1 MTAEIPEA
9 PPNRHAVRRL
19 VFLLLWLVLF
29 DQFIPRILP
38 SLEKRRYEGPSALR
52 FENSDL
58 FGLGPLVA
66 YLRENP
72 SRTRRRAVF
81 LGNSMMFG
89 YSLQPG
95 EALPAQYELQRPG
108 THAFNMAM
116 NGQELATS
124 YLVANAVIDSVDIL
138 FVQYVGDRANPILS
152 SLIPV
157 DKSDIQ
163 TFHLQQPD
171 PIEQRL
177 KNGLGRL
184 WHLYGANE
192 RIQAAI
198 FGTSTREYLYL
209 HKREIAMKLLR
220 RHPAPAPP
228 PPDVA
233 ERPYLVLPPAERA
246 ASNGPHSPQE
256 VLLQRFAEL
265 GRSHHKR
272 VVFLMFEYSN
282 GPKMPIVETST
293 NVPNAEIV
301 LVRVPTTL
309 TLDEEHLTI
318 QGCRLVAALLAQYDA
333 QQASGAGAP

>member
-1 MTAEIPEA
+1 MTAEIPEG

-19 VFLLLWLVLF
+19 IFLLIWLVLF

-38 SLEKRRYEGPSALR
+38 PLEKRRYEGPSALR

-66 YLRENP
+66 YLREHPNHD
-72 SRTRRRAVF
+72 RRRAVF

-89 YSLQPG
+89 YSLQAD

-116 NGQELATS
+116 NGQELGTS

-138 FVQYVGDRANPILS
+138 FVQFVGERANPILS

-157 DKSDIQ
+157 DESDIK
-163 TFHLQQPD
+163 TFNLQQPD

-177 KNGLGRL
+177 KNGLGHVWR
-184 WHLYGANE
+184 LYGANE

-209 HKREIAMKLLR
+209 HKRDIAMKLLR
-220 RHPAPAPP
+220 RHPATPP
-228 PPDVA
+228 LPPDVA
-233 ERPYLVLPPAERA
+233 EQPYLLPPPANRTP
-246 ASNGPHSPQE
+246 SNGTHSSQE
-256 VLLQRFAEL
+256 ELLRRFAEL
-265 GRSHHKR
+265 GRAHHKR
-272 VVFLMFEYSN
+272 VVFLVFDYSN
-282 GPKMPIVETST
+282 GPKIVKNDVGA
-293 NVPNAEIV
+293 NVPNAEVV
-301 LVRVPTTL
+301 LVHVPTTL
-309 TLDEEHLTI
+309 TFDGQHLTV
-318 QGCRLVAALLAQYDA
+318 QGCRLVAALLAQYDVQHA
-333 QQASGAGAP
+333 TGAGAP